1 MAFYYFNG
9 LFLIPLLNYCI
20 TYLFLSQINEL
31 NSSLSKGIS
40 FLTLRTLLGLAKENE
55 CFYKRGVISKA
66 LEIMTTYYKSASIDF
81 SSVLN
86 GLKSISIHSNLSSSQ
101 KNPNYLY

>member
-1 MAFYYFNG
+1 MESA
-9 LFLIPLLNYCI
+9 
-20 TYLFLSQINEL
+20 
-31 NSSLSKGIS
+31 
-40 FLTLRTLLGLAKENE
+40 LTLLELSEDWPKKMNA
-55 CFYKRGVISKA
+55 FYKRGVISKA

-86 GLKSISIHSNLSSSQ
+86 GLKSMSIHSNLSSSQ